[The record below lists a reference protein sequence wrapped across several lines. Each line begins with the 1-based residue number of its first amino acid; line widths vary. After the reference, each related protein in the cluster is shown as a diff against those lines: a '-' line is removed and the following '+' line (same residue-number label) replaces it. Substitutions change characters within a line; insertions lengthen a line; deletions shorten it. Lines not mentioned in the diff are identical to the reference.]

1 MMVHDVKKVLIAGGT
16 GFLGYH
22 AALRFL
28 SEGVQ
33 VDAVALP
40 REIDLSGWYPHDI
53 GIRFGDLFAMTEDE
67 VTDLFSQ
74 QGYDTFVYAL
84 GPDDRVVPKAPAAA
98 FFHDK
103 LVVQA
108 DKIVRAARRA
118 GMTRSVVLNSY
129 FTHFDRLRD
138 GILAAHHPYVR
149 ARVEQEETLR
159 RLGVAGVFDVM
170 FLELPFIFGTMPG
183 RLPLW
188 KEFFLD
194 AFAKF
199 PVAFLPSGGITACI
213 DVSGVAEAIVAA
225 ARNGANG
232 RGYPIGK
239 ENLTYR
245 EVLELMLFGIGIKKK
260 VIDIPAWIAAIGGRA
275 IDRKDRRQGRESGL
289 DHGKL
294 MGDILSQDFS
304 IDFERLS
311 RDLDYAGLGYAGGR
325 DVRESIRATMA
336 VFRSTK

>member
-22 AALRFL
+22 AALKFL
-28 SEGVQ
+28 SEGVK

-40 REIDLSGWYPHDI
+40 REIDLSGWYPEEI
-53 GIRFGDLFAMTEDE
+53 GIRFGDLFAMSEDE
-67 VTDLFSQ
+67 VAALCSG

-98 FFHDK
+98 FFRDK
-103 LVVQA
+103 LVVQSE
-108 DKIVRAARRA
+108 KIVRAARRA
-118 GMTRSVVLNSY
+118 GIARAVVLNSY
-129 FTHFDRLRD
+129 FTHFDRLKD
-138 GILAAHHPYVR
+138 GVLAAHHPYVR
-149 ARVEQEETLR
+149 ARVEQEESLR

-194 AFAKF
+194 AFAKY
-199 PVAFLPSGGITACI
+199 PAAFLPKGGITACI

-232 RGYPIGK
+232 RGYPIGR
-239 ENLTYR
+239 ENLSYR
-245 EVLELMLFGIGIKKK
+245 EILELMLEAVGAKKK
-260 VIDIPAWIAAIGGRA
+260 VFAIPAWIAAIGGRA
-275 IDRKDRRQGRESGL
+275 IDRNYRRQGREAGL

-294 MGDILSQDFS
+294 MGDILAQDFS
-304 IDFERLS
+304 IDFGRLS
-311 RDLDYAGLGYAGGR
+311 CDLDYPGLGYAGGR

-336 VFRSTK
+336 VFRQAK